1 MKIDLREHLE
11 FVHGVAEVAPGAR
24 GLRLN
29 RMTPAALKTCEIAE
43 TRMLRGRCC
52 SGVRIRFDSDTR
64 AVTLKLGLGIGEA
77 RPVYTT
83 DVVVDGETTLTFGA
97 DSAGQDYDVQVAAP
111 GPGKHRYEIHL
122 PHLCESEV
130 LGLEVDDGASL
141 APAAYPGE
149 AIIFIGDSI
158 TQGMTTT
165 SPARAYA
172 TRLAAALDRDF
183 TNLSVGGA
191 QMDEALGAAAL
202 AYQWGSAYVAYG
214 INDWSSKRP
223 LEEFARQTRGML
235 RNLSSRPGAKIRIIT
250 PLPFVR
256 PITDPHPN
264 TVDDFR
270 QCIRDVAAEFP
281 GVQIIEGP
289 SLMPAEERLFIDG
302 LHPNDDGMQAM
313 AESLLALH

>member
-1 MKIDLREHLE
+1 M
-11 FVHGVAEVAPGAR
+11 
-24 GLRLN
+24 
-29 RMTPAALKTCEIAE
+29 
-43 TRMLRGRCC
+43 
-52 SGVRIRFDSDTR
+52 
-64 AVTLKLGLGIGEA
+64 
-77 RPVYTT
+77 
-83 DVVVDGETTLTFGA
+83 DGKTTLTFGA
-97 DSAGQDYDVQVAAP
+97 DSAGQDYDVRVAAP
-111 GPGKHRYEIHL
+111 APGLHRYEIHL

-313 AESLLALH
+313 AKSLLALH